1 MSQQHRRKPEWEL
14 PEGALSDEEAYLN
27 RRRFLQALGLGG
39 ISAAGLA
46 LGGRTL
52 FETALAGE
60 PPKPMPKLAATKNAA
75 YAVKERKLSDALGA
89 TRYNNFYEFTTD
101 KNKVW
106 KAARNFSLDPYSV
119 EVSGLV
125 HKPGKLSLEQVE
137 ALGLEER
144 IYRFRCV
151 EAWSMT
157 VPWIGVPLRK
167 LLEKVEVKS
176 EARYLSFVSFLDP
189 KQAPGQTRASGYTW
203 PYYEAL
209 RIDEAMHELT
219 LLTTGVFGR
228 RIPPQNGAPLRLIV
242 PWKYG
247 FKSAKSIVKIV
258 VTKERPPTFW
268 HDAVPDEYTW
278 LSNVEPQVPHKRW
291 SQASEK
297 HITKYGRMGPSF
309 ERRDTLPYNGYA
321 EQVAKLYAKKR

>member
-1 MSQQHRRKPEWEL
+1 MSQHRRKPEWEL
-14 PEGALSDEEAYLN
+14 PESALSDEEAYLN

-46 LGGRTL
+46 FGGRSL
-52 FETALAGE
+52 IETAFAGE
-60 PPKPMPKLAATKNAA
+60 PPKVMPKLAAVKNPA
-75 YAVKERKLSDALGA
+75 YAVKERKLSDSIGA

-106 KAARNFSLDPYSV
+106 KAARDFVLDPYSL
-119 EVSGLV
+119 EIGGLV
-125 HKPGKLSLEQVE
+125 ERPGTLSLEQVE

-167 LLEKVEVKS
+167 LLEKVGVKS
-176 EARYLSFVSFLDP
+176 EARYLSFVSFHDP
-189 KQAPGQTRASGYTW
+189 KQAPGQTKASGYTW
-203 PYYEAL
+203 PYFEAL
-209 RIDEAMHELT
+209 RIDEAMNELP
-219 LLTTGVFGR
+219 LLVTGVFGR

-247 FKSAKSIVKIV
+247 YKSPKSVVKIM

-297 HITKYGRMGPSF
+297 HLTKYSRTGGPSF
-309 ERRDTLPYNGYA
+309 DRRDTLPYNGYA
-321 EQVAKLYAKKR
+321 EQVAKLYAKKK

>member
-1 MSQQHRRKPEWEL
+1 MAQQHRRKPEWEL
-14 PEGALSDEEAYLN
+14 PEGALSSEEAYLN
-27 RRRFLQALGLGG
+27 RRRFLKVLGLGG
-39 ISAAGLA
+39 VSAAGLA
-46 LGGRTL
+46 LGGRSL
-52 FETALAGE
+52 FETATAGE
-60 PPKPMPKLAATKNAA
+60 PPKQMPKLAAKKNPA
-75 YAVKERKLSDALGA
+75 YLVKERKLSDPLGA
-89 TRYNNFYEFTTD
+89 TRFNNFYEFTTD
-101 KNKVW
+101 KGKVW
-106 KAARNFSLDPYSV
+106 KVARDFQLDPYSL

-176 EARYLSFVSFLDP
+176 EARYLSFVSFFDP
-189 KQAPGQTRASGYTW
+189 KQAPGQTPGSSWRW

-209 RIDEAMHELT
+209 RLDEAMHDLT

-247 FKSAKSIVKIV
+247 FKSPKSIVKIV
-258 VTKERPPTFW
+258 VSKERPPTFW
-268 HDAVPDEYTW
+268 NEAFPEEYSW
-278 LSNVEPQVPHKRW
+278 LSNVEPEVPHKRW

-297 HITKYGRMGPSF
+297 HITTYDRMGPSF
-309 ERRDTLPYNGYA
+309 ERRETLPFNGYA
-321 EQVAKLYAKKR
+321 EQVAKLYKKG